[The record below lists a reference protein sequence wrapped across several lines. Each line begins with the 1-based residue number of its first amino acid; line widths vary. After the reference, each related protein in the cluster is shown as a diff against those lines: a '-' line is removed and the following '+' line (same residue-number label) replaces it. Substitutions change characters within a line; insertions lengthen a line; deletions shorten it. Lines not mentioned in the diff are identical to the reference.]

1 MVLSGSLVVVL
12 LIVLWFA
19 RKKFSLWSVLFGAIL
34 GAVLVTST
42 PWGPQVPGLVQSGV
56 QKGLSAGAD
65 ALGVQQP

>member
-19 RKKFSLWSVLFGAIL
+19 RKKFKLWSVFFGVIL

-42 PWGPQVPGLVQSGV
+42 PWGPQVPGMVQSGV
-56 QKGLSAGAD
+56 QKGLTAGAD
-65 ALGVQQP
+65 LLNAKP

>member
-19 RKKFSLWSVLFGAIL
+19 RKKFKIWSVLFGVIL

-42 PWGPQVPGLVQSGV
+42 PWGPQLPGLVQNGL
-56 QKGLSAGAD
+56 QKGLTSGAELLSANK
-65 ALGVQQP
+65 